1 MKYSVR
7 KKRTKTKNHTR
18 KRQRPVKHH
27 DVVNDD
33 GWLKITIRGAPYER
47 GVSHGKQVI
56 AADPEKFTYM
66 FSVYN
71 FLFKQGYGR
80 DIDFFCGLCDDFY
93 RPVIKKR
100 FPKIFKEMEGIAAG
114 AGIRVCE
121 VILINVYMSLPYF
134 YAHLLR
140 YIDTPKYRKKY
151 ADVIRDE
158 LAIVA
163 DPAALSARNARLN
176 DFKDRCSLVMAVGE
190 DWTKDGG
197 IVCGHSSFTD
207 FLDAQ
212 FSNMILRIEPEEGDG
227 YAMVMQTMPGG
238 VFSMTDFFVTGAG
251 IIGTETTISGFN
263 AFRFRDPICCRIRE
277 CMQYGRTLEE
287 YAERLQKRNSGD
299 YACSWMF
306 GDTRGKPRIMR
317 VELGLNYVNVE
328 TTQNG
333 VFIGFNSTYDERI
346 RNIECTDA
354 LSSQAATHATGAG
367 AIDGGGGSGWRDITT
382 SIGNRRVQLEKLTEK
397 YRGRIDTD
405 VIKRILADHYDNHLG
420 KSSPNTR
427 TVCKHGYADEGEGGA
442 TIPHKPVGAY
452 DTKITDSS
460 LAKRMSFLAHW
471 GPPCGT
477 PFIVREHM
485 KKHPEWKDWAEYLV
499 DFPRR
504 GWVEA

>member
-1 MKYSVR
+1 
-7 KKRTKTKNHTR
+7 
-18 KRQRPVKHH
+18 
-27 DVVNDD
+27 
-33 GWLKITIRGAPYER
+33 
-47 GVSHGKQVI
+47 
-56 AADPEKFTYM
+56 
-66 FSVYN
+66 
-71 FLFKQGYGR
+71 
-80 DIDFFCGLCDDFY
+80 
-93 RPVIKKR
+93 
-100 FPKIFKEMEGIAAG
+100 
-114 AGIRVCE
+114 
-121 VILINVYMSLPYF
+121 MSLPYF

-163 DPAALSARNARLN
+163 DPNALSARNARLN

-212 FSNMILRIEPEEGDG
+212 FSNMILRIEPEKGDG

-263 AFRFRDPICCRIRE
+263 AFQFRDPICCRIRE

-367 AIDGGGGSGWRDITT
+367 AIDGGGGSGWRDVST

-405 VIKRILADHYDNHLG
+405 VMKRILSDHYDNHLG
-420 KSSPNTR
+420 KTAPNTR
-427 TVCKHGYADEGEGGA
+427 TVCKHGYADGGDGGA
-442 TIPHKPVGAY
+442 KIPYKPVGAY

-477 PFIVREHM
+477 PFSVREHM
-485 KKHPEWKDWAEYLV
+485 KKHPEWKDWAEYLA